1 MFGIIFSPDFPIAIT
16 ILPQFGSS
24 PAIAVLNKGELAIEK
39 PIFFAIVVDLAP
51 ITFIVIN
58 FFAPSPSTT
67 ICLERF
73 NANLCKAFSKS
84 CSLGSKT
91 LYIFEFF
98 ALPVAKIAT
107 ISFVEVSPST
117 VIELNVVVATFLRI
131 AFKNTEGIFASV
143 NINDN
148 IVAILGAIIPEPFA
162 MPEILTN
169 LLPILHS
176 S

>member
-1 MFGIIFSPDFPIAIT
+1 M
-16 ILPQFGSS
+16 
-24 PAIAVLNKGELAIEK
+24 
-39 PIFFAIVVDLAP
+39 
-51 ITFIVIN
+51 
-58 FFAPSPSTT
+58 
-67 ICLERF
+67 
-73 NANLCKAFSKS
+73 
-84 CSLGSKT
+84 
-91 LYIFEFF
+91 YIFEFF
-98 ALPVAKIAT
+98 ALPVAKITT